1 MRSENTS
8 QNFVETTIWSLVEH
22 CFSITR
28 YTNKHGCHLEGA
40 IKSKSTT
47 LLSMENGKSLYQCVR
62 VKRAAD
68 VGSNHHLGTA
78 IIKPKLMKVAPKRII
93 WRIDTGKLKDN
104 KVRQDFRLEL
114 KNRYQVLQHYGNE
127 NGEVVD
133 EKLGRICKFFSE
145 VSKKTLGFKRHVHK
159 RG

>member
-1 MRSENTS
+1 
-8 QNFVETTIWSLVEH
+8 
-22 CFSITR
+22 
-28 YTNKHGCHLEGA
+28 
-40 IKSKSTT
+40 
-47 LLSMENGKSLYQCVR
+47 
-62 VKRAAD
+62 
-68 VGSNHHLGTA
+68 
-78 IIKPKLMKVAPKRII
+78 MKVAPKRII

-133 EKLGRICKFFSE
+133 EKWGRICKFFSE